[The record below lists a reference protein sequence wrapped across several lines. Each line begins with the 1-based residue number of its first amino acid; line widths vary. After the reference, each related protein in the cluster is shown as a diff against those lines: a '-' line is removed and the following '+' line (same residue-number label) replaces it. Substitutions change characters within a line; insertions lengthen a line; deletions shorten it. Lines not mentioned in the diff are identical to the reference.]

1 MKVRILDRSN
11 LDVGVLVD
19 EARLYFMTNNDVR
32 ERRAP
37 NDNKIA
43 IPTSNLRLLSLSVSS

>member
-37 NDNKIA
+37 SFRPTDFSINPKI
-43 IPTSNLRLLSLSVSS
+43 L